1 MHTYQ
6 NYLPRALGLLILVRL
21 QQVLQY
27 PCRAQSGLRLWEAD
41 IEEPVQRRARARTV
55 AADVAEDLGV
65 IRRGAEVHR
74 HLAADDSEPIRSDRR
89 PPHHHQQLPL
99 PPPLVAPTRAY
110 YPDLAGREWRR
121 AQWVRDRCVRACPR
135 GVGRGGGTEG
145 GSRRRVGPAA
155 IPAGEE
161 RRATMPKG
169 AGGRMPWAH
178 TTSCSFVA
186 CT

>member
-27 PCRAQSGLRLWEAD
+27 PCRAQSGLRLWEAA

-74 HLAADDSEPIRSDRR
+74 HLAADDSEP
-89 PPHHHQQLPL
+89 
-99 PPPLVAPTRAY
+99 PPPK
-110 YPDLAGREWRR
+110 
-121 AQWVRDRCVRACPR
+121 VRP
-135 GVGRGGGTEG
+135 
-145 GSRRRVGPAA
+145 
-155 IPAGEE
+155 
-161 RRATMPKG
+161 
-169 AGGRMPWAH
+169 
-178 TTSCSFVA
+178 
-186 CT
+186 